1 VAGTELEVGLLVKI
15 EVEDGP
21 EAAMQKVRGFDLDV
35 CHISTY
41 EPATYSAEYAE
52 RLRTASGEVGVR
64 IAALWAGWPGRRV
77 WDLMEGPETIG
88 LVPYDVRTERAQL
101 VKTGATFAA
110 ELGIPT
116 VITHLGFIPEEPKDE
131 RYTSLI
137 PVLRDIGVHCARL
150 DQHLCFETGQ
160 ETPVTLLRVIE
171 DIGLPNIGVNLD
183 PANLLLYGKGNPVDA
198 VVVLG
203 RYIRGVHVKDGE
215 YPTNGRDL
223 GLEKPVGE
231 GSVDFPRLLR
241 KLWASGY
248 RGELCIESEFEG
260 EAQLREISK
269 AKVALGRWL
278 EELDRTQ

>member
-1 VAGTELEVGLLVKI
+1 MATTELEVGLLVKL
-15 EVEDGP
+15 EVEQGP
-21 EAAMQKVRGFDLDV
+21 EAAIQKVHDYDFTV

-41 EPATYSAEYAE
+41 EPATYSTENAE
-52 RLRTASGEVGVR
+52 RLRAASAKFGVR
-64 IAALWAGWPGRRV
+64 MAALWAGWPGRRV

-88 LVPYDVRTERAQL
+88 LVPYDVRDERAEL

-116 VITHLGFIPEEPKDE
+116 VITHLGFIPEDPKDE

-137 PVLRDIGVHCARL
+137 PLLREIGQHCAQR

-171 DIGLPNIGVNLD
+171 DIDLPNIGVNLD

-198 VVVLG
+198 VDVLG
-203 RYIRGVHVKDGE
+203 RFIRGVHVKDGK

-223 GLEKPVGE
+223 GLETSVGE

-241 KLWASGY
+241 RLWVTGY
-248 RGELCIESEFEG
+248 RGELCIESEFKG
-260 EAQLREISK
+260 EAQLREIDK
-269 AKVALGRWL
+269 AKVALERWL
-278 EELDRTQ
+278 AELDRTT